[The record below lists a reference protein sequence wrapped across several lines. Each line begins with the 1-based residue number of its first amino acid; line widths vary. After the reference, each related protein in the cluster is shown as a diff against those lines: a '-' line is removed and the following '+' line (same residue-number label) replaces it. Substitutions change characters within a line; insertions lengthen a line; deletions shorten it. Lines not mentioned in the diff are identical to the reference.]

1 MILDG
6 AKAFSN
12 QTLEVDYCIIGSGAG
27 GAFAAALLSER
38 GYKVAIVEEGPYQ
51 QTEDFKHMRES
62 RAYPELYQELASRKT
77 KDKAINVLQ
86 GRNVGG
92 GTTVNWTTC
101 FRTPDN
107 TLKHWRENFDLP
119 FTSENLARHF
129 EFCEKRFSI
138 SPWEIP
144 PNENNSILA
153 KGMKALGRD
162 YGHISRNVKGCYNLG
177 YCGVGCPTG
186 AKQSQLVTS
195 IPKALGLGAILAP
208 RWRAY
213 RLAHQF
219 GRIKRLEAY
228 NLPGLGNTSGDI
240 KLTIHAR
247 EFISSAGAIGTPALF
262 LRSKLHDQS
271 GLLGK
276 RTFVHPTVISGAVFE
291 DEVQPYLGAPQSI
304 YSDHFLW
311 QEHGF
316 KLEVPPVHPVLLAST
331 LMARGEQHRELMLK
345 LNNLQ
350 VCIALQR
357 DGFSADSIGGRVE
370 LNSDGHPVLDYQ
382 WSPAMG
388 DGFKNALLAMGEL
401 QFAAGA
407 KEVLPIH
414 ARGVRCHD
422 FTSFKAHV
430 DTLSMKPLD
439 IKIVSA
445 HVMGGACFGVDQA
458 RSVTDLNG
466 RVWGYDNLSVV
477 DGSLFPTSIAANPML
492 SILGHTHRIFS

>member
-1 MILDG
+1 MIIDG
-6 AKAFSN
+6 SKAFSN
-12 QTLEVDYCIIGSGAG
+12 QTLEVDYCIIGSGSG
-27 GAFAAALLSER
+27 GAFAASLLSEK
-38 GYKVAIVEEGPYQ
+38 GYKVAIIEEGPYQ
-51 QTEDFKHMRES
+51 KTSDFKDMRES

-77 KDKAINVLQ
+77 KNKAVNILQ

-101 FRTPDN
+101 FRTPEN
-107 TLKHWRENFDLP
+107 TLKYWRDNFDLP
-119 FTSENLARHF
+119 FTSDSLAHHF
-129 EFCEKRFSI
+129 EVCEKRFSI

-144 PNENNSILA
+144 PNTNNSLLA
-153 KGMKALGRD
+153 KGMSALGRE
-162 YGHISRNVKGCYNLG
+162 YGHISRNVKDCYNLG

-195 IPKALGLGAILAP
+195 IPRALALGAILAP

-219 GRIKRLEAY
+219 GKVSRLEAY
-228 NLPGLGNTSGDI
+228 NLPGLGNQTGEI
-240 KLTIHAR
+240 KLTIKAR
-247 EFISSAGAIGTPALF
+247 EFIVAAGAIGTPAL
-262 LRSKLHDQS
+262 LMRSRISDAS

-276 RTFVHPTVISGAVFE
+276 RTFIHPTVISGAIFE

-304 YSDHFLW
+304 YSDHYLW
-311 QEHGF
+311 QDYGF

-331 LMARGEQHRELMLK
+331 LMQKGDRHRELMLK

-357 DGFSADSIGGRVE
+357 DGFFKDSVGGNVE
-370 LNSDGHPVLDYQ
+370 LNSHGEPVLDYE
-382 WSPAMG
+382 WSEAMG
-388 DGFKNALLAMGEL
+388 EGFKQALLAMAEL

-414 ARGVRCHD
+414 ASASTC
-422 FTSFKAHV
+422 TSI
-430 DTLSMKPLD
+430 DQLSRMLDGLSMQALAVK
-439 IKIVSA
+439 VVAA
-445 HVMGGACFGVDQA
+445 HVMGGACFGTSEKQ
-458 RSVTDLNG
+458 SVTNLDG
-466 RVWGYDNLSVV
+466 RVWRYHNLSVM

-492 SILGHTHRIFS
+492 SILGHTHRIYS